1 MLTTQHGLKYI
12 RSVHMFSIPCFI
24 FIPWVICEYSPFPSQ
39 NFISKISTFL
49 HGTFSLH
56 QYFLSLKVIPQ
67 FCTGK
72 SFTADKN
79 HVIRRISARIPGT
92 RHCFFNKW
100 ARKRGTMVCSSWTST
115 MTYIFLLHN
124 FGVQIIPF
132 KLDETRK
139 KKVIEGKKRCS

>member
-12 RSVHMFSIPCFI
+12 RSVHMFLIPCVI

-79 HVIRRISARIPGT
+79 HVIRRISARIPRT
-92 RHCFFNKW
+92 RYCFSINGPGKEVQW
-100 ARKRGTMVCSSWTST
+100 SVALERARWPIFFYCIILVYKLFPLNWT
-115 MTYIFLLHN
+115 
-124 FGVQIIPF
+124 
-132 KLDETRK
+132 KLEK
-139 KKVIEGKKRCS
+139 KSHRREKKM